1 MAKVSKDSATTVQDI
16 GIGEVHEEVVDGYEV
31 SFLDLREAADM
42 APLLAGLP
50 DDRCPCPHWGYVTA
64 GELTF
69 TYADRV
75 EVCRAGDAFHAPP
88 GHTPRATA
96 GTSWIMF
103 SPADEVARVNETI
116 QRNMAALQEA

>member
-69 TYADRV
+69 TFADRV
-75 EVCRAGDAFHAPP
+75 ETYRAGDAFHAPP
-88 GHTPRATA
+88 GHTPRAAA
-96 GTSWIMF
+96 GTSWVMF
-103 SPADEVARVNETI
+103 SPADEVAPVNETI
-116 QRNMAALQEA
+116 RRNTAALQEA